1 MDHILFK
8 FFTDTVFKM
17 TISKSEISDHFLCS
31 MVPSSTKQRSNTK
44 NTILYKQVFYTE
56 STKLLKQKLYETSWD
71 DTEVSQNPNEAY
83 KSFKK
88 IFSDLYN
95 AYFLKQQIKLKSKDL

>member
-1 MDHILFK
+1 MYKLESVTHKTTTAMDHILFK

-44 NTILYKQVFYTE
+44 NTILYK
-56 STKLLKQKLYETSWD
+56 
-71 DTEVSQNPNEAY
+71 
-83 KSFKK
+83 
-88 IFSDLYN
+88 
-95 AYFLKQQIKLKSKDL
+95 